1 MLQVDGT
8 PPHPTQHLFWCPS
21 LIGALLL
28 LAIAGATGAYQI
40 TVAATFTSWTPDG
53 VRGSAFGVARTGL
66 RVAQGVGVAAGGG
79 LAQAIGSA
87 VDTLQTGEAV
97 AIQGVEGAVAPMKV
111 VESVMAAQR
120 SLQTVLAIRDKAVS
134 AYQEIARMAI

>member
-1 MLQVDGT
+1 MIHNVSAIGAQSLSGVRAPT
-8 PPHPTQHLFWCPS
+8 SAAAPTQGPS
-21 LIGALLL
+21 FDQAL
-28 LAIAGATGAYQI
+28 AQ
-40 TVAATFTSWTPDG
+40 V
-53 VRGSAFGVARTGL
+53 VGSA
-66 RVAQGVGVAAGGG
+66 
-79 LAQAIGSA
+79 I
-87 VDTLQTGEAV
+87 DTLQTGEAV